1 VESGKSP
8 IFFLGGIVIVVMK
21 QSSTKEDIE
30 KVKEKAIQQGHE
42 PLVIDGVE
50 RSVVAISGKVN
61 DDHRAVMKLLPNVS
75 RVIPVGKPYK
85 LASKNYKDQNSI
97 IDIKGLKVG
106 GENLAIIAGPDSAE
120 TQEQTI
126 ETAIA
131 AKEAGSNGLR
141 GGAFKPR
148 TSPYSFQGRGED
160 GLKMLKE
167 ASEITSLPLFS
178 EIMDAQ
184 HLELMEGYVD
194 VLQIGA
200 RNMQNFKLLEAVGES
215 KLPVL
220 LKRGMSATIEELL
233 LASEYILSRGN
244 ENVMLC
250 ERGIRTYETATRNTF
265 DINAIPFLKQNS
277 HLPVIADPSHAT
289 GDNKLVEPVA
299 LAAIAAGADGLLIE
313 IHPRPDEAL
322 CDGPQALLP
331 TELKQLIDKASIV
344 AQAVGRSI

>member
-1 VESGKSP
+1 
-8 IFFLGGIVIVVMK
+8 VIVVMK

-61 DDHRAVMKLLPNVS
+61 DNHRAVMKLLPNVS

-131 AKEAGSNGLR
+131 AKDAGSNGLR

-184 HLELMEGYVD
+184 HLELMEKYVD

-299 LAAIAAGADGLLIE
+299 LAAIAAGVDGLLIE

>member
-1 VESGKSP
+1 L
-8 IFFLGGIVIVVMK
+8 IIVMK
-21 QSSTKEDIE
+21 QASTEEDIE
-30 KVKEKAIQQGHE
+30 KVKQKAIQQGHE
-42 PLVIDGVE
+42 PLVIYGVE
-50 RSVVAISGKVN
+50 RNVVAVSGNVI

-75 RVIPVGKPYK
+75 KVIPIGKPYK
-85 LASKNYKDQNSI
+85 LASKNYKNENSTI
-97 IDIKGLKVG
+97 NIKNLTIG
-106 GENLAIIAGPDSAE
+106 GNKLAIIAGPDSAE
-120 TQEQTI
+120 SLEQTL
-126 ETAIA
+126 ETALA
-131 AKEAGSNGLR
+131 AKDAGSNGLR

-148 TSPYSFQGRGED
+148 TSPYSFQGLGEE

-167 ASEITSLPLFS
+167 ASEVTSLPLFS
-178 EIMDAQ
+178 EIMDSQ
-184 HLELMEGYVD
+184 QLSMMENYVD
-194 VLQIGA
+194 VLQVGA

-215 KLPVL
+215 NLPVL
-220 LKRGMSATIEELL
+220 LKRGMAATLDELL

-289 GDNKLVEPVA
+289 GDNQLVEPVA

-331 TELKQLIDKASIV
+331 TELKSLINKTSIV
-344 AQAVGRSI
+344 AQAVGRTI

>member
-1 VESGKSP
+1 
-8 IFFLGGIVIVVMK
+8 MK
-21 QSSTKEDIE
+21 QSHTKEDIE

-42 PLVIDGVE
+42 PLVIEGVE
-50 RSVVAISGKVN
+50 RSVVAVSGKVI
-61 DDHRAVMKLLPNVS
+61 DDHRDSMKLLPNVS
-75 RVIPVGKPYK
+75 RVIPIGKPYK
-85 LASKNYKDQNSI
+85 LASNNYKRENSVIKIQNLTI
-97 IDIKGLKVG
+97 G
-106 GENLAIIAGPDSAE
+106 GNEIAVIAGPDSAE
-120 TQEQTI
+120 TKEQTI
-126 ETAIA
+126 ETAVA
-131 AKEAGSNGLR
+131 AKDAGSNGLR

-148 TSPYSFQGRGED
+148 TSPYSFQGLGED

-184 HLELMEGYVD
+184 HLSMMEKYVD

-220 LKRGMSATIEELL
+220 LKRGMSATLDELL
-233 LASEYILSRGN
+233 LASEYILSKGN

-265 DINAIPFLKQNS
+265 DINAIPFLKKNT

-289 GDNKLVEPVA
+289 GDNSLVEPVA

-331 TELKQLIDKASIV
+331 SELESLITKASIV
-344 AQAVGRSI
+344 AKAVGRSL

>member
-1 VESGKSP
+1 
-8 IFFLGGIVIVVMK
+8 VIVVMK

-299 LAAIAAGADGLLIE
+299 LAAIAAGAE
-313 IHPRPDEAL
+313 K
-322 CDGPQALLP
+322 
-331 TELKQLIDKASIV
+331 ELKKMWET
-344 AQAVGRSI
+344 RNRET

>member
-1 VESGKSP
+1 M
-8 IFFLGGIVIVVMK
+8 IVVMK

-106 GENLAIIAGPDSAE
+106 DENLAIIAGPDSAE

-184 HLELMEGYVD
+184 HLELMEKYVD

>member
-1 VESGKSP
+1 M
-8 IFFLGGIVIVVMK
+8 IVVMK

-50 RSVVAISGKVN
+50 RSVVAVSGKVN

-131 AKEAGSNGLR
+131 AKDAGSNGLR

-178 EIMDAQ
+178 EIMDSQ
-184 HLELMEGYVD
+184 HLELMEKYVD

>member
-1 VESGKSP
+1 
-8 IFFLGGIVIVVMK
+8 VIVVMK

-30 KVKEKAIQQGHE
+30 KVKEKAIKQGHE

-131 AKEAGSNGLR
+131 AKDAGSNGLR

-184 HLELMEGYVD
+184 HLELMEKYVD

>member
-1 VESGKSP
+1 M
-8 IFFLGGIVIVVMK
+8 IIVMK
-21 QSSTKEDIE
+21 QASTEEDIE
-30 KVKEKAIQQGHE
+30 KVKQKAIQQGHE
-42 PLVIDGVE
+42 PLVIYGVE
-50 RSVVAISGKVN
+50 RNVVAVSGNVI

-75 RVIPVGKPYK
+75 KVIPIGKPYK
-85 LASKNYKDQNSI
+85 LASKNYKNENSNI
-97 IDIKGLKVG
+97 NIKNLTIG
-106 GENLAIIAGPDSAE
+106 GNKLAIIAGPDSAE
-120 TQEQTI
+120 SLEQTL
-126 ETAIA
+126 ETALA
-131 AKEAGSNGLR
+131 AKDAGSNGLR

-148 TSPYSFQGRGED
+148 TSPYSFQGLGEE

-167 ASEITSLPLFS
+167 ASEVTSLPLFS
-178 EIMDAQ
+178 EIMDSQ
-184 HLELMEGYVD
+184 QLSMMENYVD
-194 VLQIGA
+194 VLQVGA

-215 KLPVL
+215 NLPVL
-220 LKRGMSATIEELL
+220 LKRGMAATLDELL

-289 GDNKLVEPVA
+289 GDNQLVEPVA

-331 TELKQLIDKASIV
+331 TELKSLINKTSIV
-344 AQAVGRSI
+344 AQAVGRTI

>member
-1 VESGKSP
+1 M
-8 IFFLGGIVIVVMK
+8 IVVMK

-30 KVKEKAIQQGHE
+30 KVKEKAVQQGHE

-97 IDIKGLKVG
+97 VDIKGLKVG

-131 AKEAGSNGLR
+131 AKDAGSNGLR

-184 HLELMEGYVD
+184 HLELMEKYVD

>member
-1 VESGKSP
+1 M
-8 IFFLGGIVIVVMK
+8 IVVMK

-184 HLELMEGYVD
+184 HLELMEKYVD

>member
-1 VESGKSP
+1 M
-8 IFFLGGIVIVVMK
+8 IVVMK

-97 IDIKGLKVG
+97 IDVKGLKVG

-184 HLELMEGYVD
+184 HLELMEKYVD

>member
-1 VESGKSP
+1 
-8 IFFLGGIVIVVMK
+8 MK
-21 QSSTKEDIE
+21 QSHTEDDIE

-42 PLVIDGVE
+42 PLVIYGVE
-50 RSVVAISGKVN
+50 RSVVAVSGKVN
-61 DDHRAVMKLLPNVS
+61 DDHRSVMKLLPNVS
-75 RVIPVGKPYK
+75 KVIPVGKPYK
-85 LASKNYKDQNSI
+85 LASKNYKKENSTI
-97 IDIKGLKVG
+97 ELKNLTVG
-106 GENLAIIAGPDSAE
+106 GEGIAIIAGPDSAE
-120 TQEQTI
+120 TRDQTI
-126 ETAIA
+126 ETALA

-148 TSPYSFQGRGED
+148 TSPYSFQGLGED

-184 HLELMEGYVD
+184 HLSMMEQYVD

-215 KLPVL
+215 ELPVL
-220 LKRGMSATIEELL
+220 LKRGMSATLDELL
-233 LASEYILSRGN
+233 LASEYILARGN

-289 GDNKLVEPVA
+289 GDNTLVEPVA
-299 LAAIAAGADGLLIE
+299 LAAIAAGADGLIIE

-331 TELKQLIDKASIV
+331 SELGNLINKASIV
-344 AQAVGRSI
+344 AKAVGRSI

>member
-1 VESGKSP
+1 M
-8 IFFLGGIVIVVMK
+8 IVVMK

-184 HLELMEGYVD
+184 HLELMEKYVD

-299 LAAIAAGADGLLIE
+299 LAAIAAGADGLIIE

>member
-1 VESGKSP
+1 
-8 IFFLGGIVIVVMK
+8 MK

-106 GENLAIIAGPDSAE
+106 GEILAIIAGPDSAE

-131 AKEAGSNGLR
+131 AKDAGSNGLR

-184 HLELMEGYVD
+184 HLELMEKYVD

>member
-1 VESGKSP
+1 M
-8 IFFLGGIVIVVMK
+8 IVVMK

-184 HLELMEGYVD
+184 HLELMEKYVD

-244 ENVMLC
+244 ENVLLC

>member
-1 VESGKSP
+1 M
-8 IFFLGGIVIVVMK
+8 IVVMK

-61 DDHRAVMKLLPNVS
+61 DNHRAVMKLLPNVS

-97 IDIKGLKVG
+97 VDIKGLKVG

-131 AKEAGSNGLR
+131 AKDAGSNGLR

-184 HLELMEGYVD
+184 HLELMEKYVD

>member
-1 VESGKSP
+1 M
-8 IFFLGGIVIVVMK
+8 IVVMK

-42 PLVIDGVE
+42 PLVIVGVE

-131 AKEAGSNGLR
+131 AKDAGSNGLR

-184 HLELMEGYVD
+184 HLELMEKYVD

>member
-1 VESGKSP
+1 M
-8 IFFLGGIVIVVMK
+8 IVVMK
-21 QSSTKEDIE
+21 QSSTQEDIE

-184 HLELMEGYVD
+184 HLELMEKYVD

-331 TELKQLIDKASIV
+331 KELKQLIDKASIV

>member
-1 VESGKSP
+1 M
-8 IFFLGGIVIVVMK
+8 IIVME
-21 QSSTKEDIE
+21 QSSTDEDIE

-42 PLVIDGVE
+42 PLVIYGVE
-50 RSVVAISGKVN
+50 RSVVAVSGKVN
-61 DDHRAVMKLLPNVS
+61 EDNRAVMKLLPNVS

-85 LASKNYKDQNSI
+85 LASRNYQNEDSVVNIKN
-97 IDIKGLKVG
+97 LKIG
-106 GENLAIIAGPDSAE
+106 GKNLAIIAGPDSAE

-126 ETAIA
+126 ETALA
-131 AKEAGSNGLR
+131 AKQAGSNGLR

-148 TSPYSFQGRGED
+148 TSPYSFQGLGED

-178 EIMDAQ
+178 EIMDSK
-184 HLELMEGYVD
+184 HLSMMEKYVD
-194 VLQIGA
+194 VLQVGA

-215 KLPVL
+215 SLPVL
-220 LKRGMSATIEELL
+220 LKRGLSATLDELL
-233 LASEYILSRGN
+233 LASEYILSKGN

-289 GDNKLVEPVA
+289 GNNKLVEPVA
-299 LAAIAAGADGLLIE
+299 LAAIAAGADGLLVE
-313 IHPRPDEAL
+313 IHPRPEEAL

-331 TELKQLIDKASIV
+331 SELESLIKKASIV
-344 AQAVGRSI
+344 GKAVGRSI

>member
-1 VESGKSP
+1 
-8 IFFLGGIVIVVMK
+8 VIVVMK

-120 TQEQTI
+120 THEQTI

-131 AKEAGSNGLR
+131 AKDAGSNGLR

>member
-1 VESGKSP
+1 M
-8 IFFLGGIVIVVMK
+8 IVVMK
-21 QSSTKEDIE
+21 QSSSKEDIE

-97 IDIKGLKVG
+97 IDIKGMKVD

-131 AKEAGSNGLR
+131 AKDAGSNGLR

-184 HLELMEGYVD
+184 HLELMEKYVD

-215 KLPVL
+215 ELPVL

-331 TELKQLIDKASIV
+331 TELKQLIDKSSIV

>member
-1 VESGKSP
+1 
-8 IFFLGGIVIVVMK
+8 VIVVMK

-131 AKEAGSNGLR
+131 AKDAGSNGLR

-178 EIMDAQ
+178 EIMDSQ
-184 HLELMEGYVD
+184 HLELMEKYVD